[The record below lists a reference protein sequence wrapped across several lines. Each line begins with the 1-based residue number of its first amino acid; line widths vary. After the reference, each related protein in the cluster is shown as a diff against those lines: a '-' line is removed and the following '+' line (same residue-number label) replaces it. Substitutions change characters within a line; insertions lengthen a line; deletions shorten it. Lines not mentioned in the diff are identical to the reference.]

1 MDSNIEEK
9 LKRLRGILSE
19 LGSAVIAFSGGVD
32 STLLLRVAMEELGEG
47 LLAVTASSA
56 IHPAEEIEAAKA
68 LARGLKVRHVVIKS
82 HEMDLPAFLENSPRR
97 CYHCKRE
104 LFLMLKHLAE
114 KEMLV
119 AVLDGGNADDEKD
132 FRPGVDAAREMGVR
146 SPLAEAGLTK
156 DDIRVLSR
164 EMGLSTWDK
173 PAEPC
178 LASRIPYGIRITG
191 VRLWQVEE
199 AERFLREK
207 GFSQFR
213 VRHHLQAARIEVLE
227 DEIDRFQDSA
237 LRKEVYTRFREIGFV
252 YAALDLLGYRPGS
265 SNEGLED

>member
-1 MDSNIEEK
+1 MDSDIKDKAE
-9 LKRLRGILSE
+9 RLREILRE
-19 LGSAVIAFSGGVD
+19 IWSAVIAFSGGVD
-32 STLLLRVAMEELGEG
+32 STLLLKVAQEELGNRV
-47 LLAVTASSA
+47 LAVTASSA

-68 LARGLKVRHVVIKS
+68 LAKSFKVRHLVIKS
-82 HEMDLPAFLENSPRR
+82 HEMDLSAFLENSPRR
-97 CYHCKRE
+97 CYYCKRE
-104 LFLMLKHLAE
+104 LFFMLKHLAE
-114 KEMLV
+114 KEMLMT
-119 AVLDGGNADDEKD
+119 VLDGGNADDEKD
-132 FRPGVDAAREMGVR
+132 FRPGVDAARELGVR

-156 DDIRVLSR
+156 DEIRVLSR

-237 LRKEVYTRFREIGFV
+237 LRKEVYHRFQEIGFT

-265 SNEGLED
+265 SDEGLED